1 MSEAAP
7 ARPDVTAAAN
17 TLRDT
22 VKWLAA
28 AFAGTAALVIGNSPL
43 SGLGQLPLWRWVLA
57 LLALALGF
65 GLICLAL
72 WRTLRILKPDALYRS
87 DLLGT
92 HDKLRTPE
100 ERKELEALRAVID
113 ARGADLLPHNART
126 LKAVAKA
133 LKQIKAALKKAEK
146 PEEGEEEE
154 EEEENDD
161 NDDEAA
167 ETGATA
173 EATAD
178 EEKEEEAPL
187 GPEDIQELKDTRAAY
202 HKEIAKVLPFA
213 QYLRLQHRFEQEQ
226 PWMAGLSSLA
236 LLCLVLFNLAATPP
250 EKDPAPISHP
260 IIIQNHCP
268 GPCGDP
274 KPPTAALPALPA
286 VLFAH
291 DKAILT
297 PEGEQAIQTARD
309 EMQKHPRALLL
320 VQAHTDTTGPTAHNA
335 DLARRRALAVL
346 PLLSSQGG
354 IAPDRLLV
362 AYLPETALPRVT
374 PDERRDAQNRS
385 VRLLMIEDTR
395 R

>member
-43 SGLGQLPLWRWVLA
+43 SGLGQLPLGRWGLA
-57 LLALALGF
+57 LLCLALGF

-92 HDKLRTPE
+92 HDTLRTPE
-100 ERKELEALRAVID
+100 EREELEALRASIN
-113 ARGADLLPHNART
+113 ARGADLLPHNAPT
-126 LKAVAKA
+126 LEAVAEA
-133 LKQIKAALKKAEK
+133 LREIKAALKKAEK

-154 EEEENDD
+154 EEEEENDD
-161 NDDEAA
+161 DEEEAD
-167 ETGATA
+167 T
-173 EATAD
+173 EAT
-178 EEKEEEAPL
+178 EEEEEAPL

-213 QYLRLQHRFEQEQ
+213 QYLRLQHRFEKEQ
-226 PWMAGLSSLA
+226 RWMAGLSSLA

-250 EKDPAPISHP
+250 EKAPTPISHP

-274 KPPTAALPALPA
+274 QPPTAALPALPA

-291 DKAILT
+291 DKATLT

-374 PDERRDAQNRS
+374 PDERGDARNRS